1 MPSRRQQVGALGERY
16 ARAHLHARG
25 YEIVATNFRTRSS
38 ELDLVCRHGRTLVF
52 CEVRTLVAPATLE
65 RAIESVD
72 RRKQLR
78 VRKAARAW
86 LQENRELLASMRPRT
101 LRFDTVAVLLDRDL
115 RLDKLEHVE
124 AAW

>member
-1 MPSRRQQVGALGERY
+1 
-16 ARAHLHARG
+16 
-25 YEIVATNFRTRSS
+25 
-38 ELDLVCRHGRTLVF
+38 
-52 CEVRTLVAPATLE
+52 
-65 RAIESVD
+65 
-72 RRKQLR
+72 